1 MADLR
6 KVEVFVAS
14 PVDVKVERARVDA
27 VVGRIA
33 AEFEGIAEFPEPIR
47 SRRNYYTADR
57 TFQAQIPEP
66 GRLRRGDRDLRC
78 PARKSSSGGIP

>member
-33 AEFEGIAEFPEPIR
+33 AEFEGIAEFPKPISTNGTTTPPTGH
-47 SRRNYYTADR
+47 SRRKSLSRPTA
-57 TFQAQIPEP
+57 TW
-66 GRLRRGDRDLRC
+66 
-78 PARKSSSGGIP
+78 